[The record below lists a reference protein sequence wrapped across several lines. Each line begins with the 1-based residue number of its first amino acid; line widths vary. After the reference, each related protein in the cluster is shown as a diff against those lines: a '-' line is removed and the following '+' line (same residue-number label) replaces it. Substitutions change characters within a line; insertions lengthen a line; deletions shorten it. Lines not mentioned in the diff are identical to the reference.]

1 MTDRSATT
9 GCGGKGSLHM
19 TSSASAKPTAVSSA
33 FFTAP
38 LNEADPEVAAAI
50 RGELG
55 RQRHEIELIASE
67 NIVSRAVLEAQ
78 GSVLTNKYAEGYP
91 GNRYYG
97 GCEWVDVVESLA
109 IERAKKLFGAQFA
122 NVQPNS
128 GSQMNQAVF
137 LALLQPGDTFMGL
150 DLAAG
155 GHLTHGSP
163 VNMSGKW
170 FRASHYTVRRED
182 QIIDMD
188 TVARQAEEIKPK
200 LIIAGGSAYSRA
212 WDFKRFREIADNV
225 GAYLLVDMAHFA
237 GLVAGGVH
245 ASPVP
250 HAHVTTTTTHKS
262 LRGPRGGLIL
272 CNDEALAKKVNSAIF
287 PGLQGGPLMHVIAA
301 KAVAFA
307 EALRPEYKVYAR
319 NVVENAKALAEAL
332 RGHGLDIVSGGTDN
346 HLMLV
351 DLRPKGLKGNVSEKA
366 LVRAA
371 ITCNKNGIPFD
382 PEKPFV
388 TSGLRLGTPA
398 TTTRG
403 FGVAE
408 FKQVAAMIAEVLNAI
423 AQSQDGQAPLVE
435 AAIKEKVKALT
446 DRFPIYQ

>member
-1 MTDRSATT
+1 MSP
-9 GCGGKGSLHM
+9 
-19 TSSASAKPTAVSSA
+19 TSSSAQTASAPDS
-33 FFTAP
+33 FFTAT
-38 LNEADPEVAAAI
+38 LDRADPDIAAAI

-97 GCEWVDVVESLA
+97 GCEWVDVVETLA

-122 NVQPNS
+122 NVQPVT

-155 GHLTHGSP
+155 GHLTHGAP
-163 VNMSGKW
+163 VNISGKW
-170 FRASHYTVRRED
+170 FKAQHYTVRRDD

-188 TVARQAEEIKPK
+188 EVARRAEEVKPK
-200 LIIAGGSAYSRA
+200 LIIAGASAYSRS
-212 WDFKRFREIADNV
+212 WDFKRFREIADSV
-225 GAYLLVDMAHFA
+225 GAYLMVDMAHFA

-250 HAHVTTTTTHKS
+250 YAHVTTTTTHKS
-262 LRGPRGGLIL
+262 LRGPRGGLML
-272 CNDEALAKKVNSAIF
+272 WNDEALTKKLNSAVF

-301 KAVAFA
+301 KAVAFG
-307 EALRPEYKVYAR
+307 EALRPDFKVYAK
-319 NVVENAKALAEAL
+319 NVVENAKALAESL
-332 RGHGLDIVSGGTDN
+332 RANGLDIVSGGTDN

-382 PEKPFV
+382 PETPFV

-398 TTTRG
+398 ATTRG

-408 FKQVAAMIAEVLNAI
+408 FKQVAGMIAEVLNAI
-423 AQSQDGQAPLVE
+423 AQSQDGKAPLAE
-435 AAIKEKVKALT
+435 TAIKERVRALT